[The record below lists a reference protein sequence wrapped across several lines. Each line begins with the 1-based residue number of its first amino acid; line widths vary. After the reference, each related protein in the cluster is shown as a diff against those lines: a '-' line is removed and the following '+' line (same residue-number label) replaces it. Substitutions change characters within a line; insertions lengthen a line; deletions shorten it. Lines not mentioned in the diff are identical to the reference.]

1 MRGRGVM
8 GRGLGNRGPFK
19 PKIFLPRHPFD
30 LALCESSFPK
40 VKSPPD
46 EANFTQ
52 ALLKR
57 NTDLSPTPAE
67 QSAIL
72 NLVTK
77 IQTVLDNLVV
87 APGTFDACV
96 SLYSKSKQ
104 CSESIYLCVLN
115 LFSNWKKCVRS
126 VRLRKAPW

>member
-1 MRGRGVM
+1 MARGGPLRGRGVM
-8 GRGLGNRGPFK
+8 GRGINRGPFK

-30 LALCESSFPK
+30 LALCEASFPK
-40 VKSPPD
+40 VKTPAD
-46 EANFTQ
+46 EATFTT

-77 IQTVLDNLVV
+77 IQTVLDNLAV
-87 APGTFDACV
+87 APGAFDACV
-96 SLYSKSKQ
+96 STCYDTHHTFKQ
-104 CSESIYLCVLN
+104 LIGCIITFISGNHFI
-115 LFSNWKKCVRS
+115 
-126 VRLRKAPW
+126 